1 MLTIRKNG
9 GASVVSLPR
18 SVLKALGVDNGSQL
32 AYTIHGNTL
41 SLTPVEKEKTLE
53 ELFEGVADNEY
64 AAFPED
70 KTFLEAAPVG
80 KEVF

>member
-32 AYTIHGNTL
+32 AYSIHGNTL
-41 SLTPVEKEKTLE
+41 TLAPVEKKMTLE
-53 ELFEGVADNEY
+53 ELFDGVDDGEY
-64 AAFPED
+64 APQPED
-70 KTFLEAAPVG
+70 QTFLESAPVG
-80 KEVF
+80 KERF